1 MKKIPSAISFWPK
14 EMATPSRPYK
24 RPGLFEIFVR
34 SPSLKRSSSSGRGD
48 FRGDFLF
55 GRKISSENCPLVIL
69 LLEESSKTL
78 LIIKRS

>member
-55 GRKISSENCPLVIL
+55 GRKSLRRIAPLSFYYLKKVQKL
-69 LLEESSKTL
+69 C
-78 LIIKRS
+78 